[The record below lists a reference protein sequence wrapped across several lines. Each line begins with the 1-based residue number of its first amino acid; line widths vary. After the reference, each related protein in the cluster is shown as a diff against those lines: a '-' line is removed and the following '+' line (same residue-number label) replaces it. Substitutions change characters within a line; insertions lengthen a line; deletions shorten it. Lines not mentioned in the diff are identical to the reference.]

1 MTGMRVAHLV
11 EQGKPL
17 KVTTIEK
24 PTPGPKD
31 VLVKVE
37 AACLV
42 PNSANIVTKGPGQ
55 HYVLPKLPSAF
66 GLDAAGVIEAVGENV
81 IGLKVG
87 DRVYVDPYITCGTCH
102 QCRRGRKDLC
112 HPSCLRAYFGV
123 GTPEG
128 KAVLEQYPI
137 GSLSQYLLSPDANI
151 AVIPPSIDI
160 NTAARFGYI
169 GTSYAGLKICGMG
182 PGKTL
187 VINGVTGTLGYS
199 AVAIALGFGCTK
211 ILGIGRNKERLAEI
225 EKMATKGRI
234 VVRSSEDEGDLVE
247 WIKEQT
253 NGLGPDGFYDCLGN
267 GGNSD
272 GTSKLISSLKRG
284 GRAALAAGG
293 VPGDITHSYNEV
305 MGHDVS
311 VNGVL
316 WFNSAHLDELIE
328 LIDAGVID
336 FSFLQHKFFALD
348 EVNDAFKFV
357 GDRPGGAIN
366 VIVQP
371 QV

>member
-1 MTGMRVAHLV
+1 MTGMRVAQLL

-24 PTPGPKD
+24 PTPGPKE

-42 PNSANIVTKGPGQ
+42 PNSVNVIAKGPGH
-55 HYVLPKLPSAF
+55 HYTLPELPCVF

-81 IGLKVG
+81 IGLKAG
-87 DRVYVDPYITCGTCH
+87 DRVYVDPHISCGNCKR
-102 QCRRGRKDLC
+102 CRKGRRDLC
-112 HPSCLRAYFGV
+112 DRGCLRAYFGIN
-123 GTPEG
+123 TPEG
-128 KAVLEQYPI
+128 KAILKQYPI

-169 GTSYAGLKICGMG
+169 GTSYAGLKKCGMG

-187 VINGVTGTLGYS
+187 LINGVTGTLGYA

-225 EKMATKGRI
+225 EGMATKGRI
-234 VVRSSEDEGDLVE
+234 VVRSSEDEGDLVQ

-253 NGLGPDGFYDCLGN
+253 NGLGPDGLYDCLGN
-267 GGNSD
+267 GGDSD
-272 GTSKLISSLKRG
+272 GTSKLISSLNRG
-284 GRAALAAGG
+284 GRVALAAGG
-293 VPGDITHSYNEV
+293 VPGEITNTYGKWMV
-305 MGHDVS
+305 HDVS
-311 VNGVL
+311 VNGTL
-316 WFNSAHLDELIE
+316 WFTSEEIDECIE
-328 LIDAGVID
+328 LIGAGVID
-336 FSFLQHKFFALD
+336 FSFLKHKLFSLD
-348 EVNDAFKFV
+348 EVNDAFKTV

-371 QV
+371 QA

>member
-1 MTGMRVAHLV
+1 MTGMRVAQLL

-42 PNSANIVTKGPGQ
+42 PNSANVITKGPGL
-55 HYVLPKLPSAF
+55 HFTLPELPSVF

-81 IGLKVG
+81 VGLKAG
-87 DRVYVDPYITCGTCH
+87 DRVYVDPYITCSSCKP
-102 QCRRGRKDLC
+102 CRKGRKDLC
-112 HPSCLRAYFGV
+112 VSACLRAYFGSS
-123 GTPEG
+123 TPEG
-128 KAVLEQYPI
+128 KVLLNQYPI

-151 AVIPPSIDI
+151 CVIPPSIDI
-160 NTAARFGYI
+160 NTAARFGYV
-169 GTSYAGLKICGMG
+169 GTSYAGLKKCGMG

-187 VINGVTGTLGYS
+187 VINGVTGTLGYA

-225 EKMATKGRI
+225 EGMATKGRI
-234 VVRSSEDEGDLVE
+234 AVRSTEDEGDLIQ

-253 NGLGPDGFYDCLGN
+253 NGSGPDGLYDCLGN
-267 GGNSD
+267 GGDVD
-272 GTSKLISSLKRG
+272 GTAKLISAVKRG
-284 GRAALAAGG
+284 GRVALAAGG
-293 VPGDITHSYNEV
+293 VSGDITHTYAELF
-305 MGHDVS
+305 MRDVS
-311 VNGVL
+311 VNGTL
-316 WFNSAHLDELIE
+316 WFTSEEIDECIE
-328 LIDAGVID
+328 LIGAGVID
-336 FSFLQHKFFALD
+336 FSFLKHKFFSLD
-348 EVNDAFKFV
+348 EVNDAFKTV
-357 GDRPGGAIN
+357 GDRPGGALN

-371 QV
+371 QA